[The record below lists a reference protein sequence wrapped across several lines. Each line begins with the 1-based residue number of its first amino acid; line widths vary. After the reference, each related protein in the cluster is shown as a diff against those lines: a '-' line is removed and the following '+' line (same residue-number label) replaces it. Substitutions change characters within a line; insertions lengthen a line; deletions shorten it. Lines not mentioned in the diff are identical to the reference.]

1 VSWHRQSVATAARHC
16 KSVVLRP
23 DVFLR
28 SMNKQF
34 RLPSFLIATFLYVTA
49 FSPAVFAGPNP
60 LSLAEVAKKALA
72 QNPAVAAARAR
83 WRMVTEQI
91 PQAAA
96 WEDPRLNFRSLLG
109 RFVRIPAN
117 GFSDQTVSL
126 EQSIPISGKNRSRER
141 AAIAE
146 AGAAFQDLR
155 RQELDV
161 VLKARSAFI
170 QLVNDYELLDL
181 NQAEETALSQI
192 ADNSRTRFEV
202 GAQPQSE
209 VVTAQI
215 ERQKITEQ
223 QQDLEQKRSND
234 ETALKVL
241 MKMDAFA
248 PLGRPLRMVNTGP
261 SSREMQVVHLE
272 ARELRA
278 RIILNNP
285 EVLRS
290 IAEFAAAQSRYQ
302 LAQREWIPDPTLS
315 IQADHYNSGSQVAS
329 ELSGG
334 ISISLP
340 WLNEKKYQA
349 GEREA
354 FDQVT
359 AAQNSLEGAK
369 DEALGKLRNQLQKIE
384 TLHHHA
390 DLYEHSLIPGA
401 SQNVSANQSDYESN
415 KATFENVISSQR
427 NLWEVETTYH
437 QHLTD
442 YQIALAE
449 LESLVGSNLGFFGGA
464 AEGLSK

>member
-1 VSWHRQSVATAARHC
+1 
-16 KSVVLRP
+16 
-23 DVFLR
+23 
-28 SMNKQF
+28 MNQPF
-34 RLPSFLIATFLYVTA
+34 RLPSFLVAALLQVTA
-49 FSPAVFAGPNP
+49 LSPSALFAGPNP
-60 LSLAEVAKKALA
+60 ISLAEVAKKALA
-72 QNPAVAAARAR
+72 QNPTVAAAQAR
-83 WRMVTEQI
+83 WRMATERI
-91 PQAAA
+91 RQAAA
-96 WEDPRLNFRSLLG
+96 WEDPRLSFRSLLG

-126 EQSIPISGKNRSRER
+126 EQSIPISGKNRSREK

-146 AGAAFQDLR
+146 AVAAFQDLR

-192 ADNSRTRFEV
+192 VDNSRTRFEV

-209 VVTAQI
+209 VLTAQT
-215 ERQKITEQ
+215 ERQKVTEQ

-234 ETALKVL
+234 ETTLKVL
-241 MKMDAFA
+241 MRMEAFA
-248 PLGRPLRMVNTGP
+248 PLGRPTWKVNSGRSIQEIQP
-261 SSREMQVVHLE
+261 VHLE
-272 ARELRA
+272 ARKLRA
-278 RIILNNP
+278 RIVLNNP

-290 IAEFAAAQSRYQ
+290 SADLAAAQSRYQ
-302 LAQREWIPDPTLS
+302 LAQREWIPDPIVS
-315 IQADHYNSGSQVAS
+315 IQADHYNAGSQVAS

-340 WLNEKKYQA
+340 WLNEKKYRA

-354 FDQVT
+354 LDQVI
-359 AAQNSLEGAK
+359 AAQDALEGSK
-369 DEALGKLRNQLQKIE
+369 DEALGKLRDQLQKIE

-390 DLYEHSLIPGA
+390 DLYENSLIPSA
-401 SQNVSANQSDYESN
+401 RQSVSANQSDYESN
-415 KATFENVISSQR
+415 KATFENVVSSQR
-427 NLWEVETTYH
+427 NLWEVEATYH

-449 LESLVGSNLGFFGGA
+449 LESLVGSNLGFFGG
-464 AEGLSK
+464 EPERLSK

>member
-1 VSWHRQSVATAARHC
+1 
-16 KSVVLRP
+16 
-23 DVFLR
+23 
-28 SMNKQF
+28 MNQQF
-34 RLPSFLIATFLYVTA
+34 RFPSFLVATFLQVTA
-49 FSPAVFAGPNP
+49 FFPSALFAGPNT

-72 QNPAVAAARAR
+72 QNPTVAAAQAR
-83 WRMVTEQI
+83 WRMVTERI
-91 PQAAA
+91 PQASA

-141 AAIAE
+141 VAIAE
-146 AGAAFQDLR
+146 AVVAFQDLR

-161 VLKARSAFI
+161 VLRARSVFI

-181 NQAEETALSQI
+181 NQAEETTLSQI

-215 ERQKITEQ
+215 ERQKVTER

-248 PLGRPLRMVNTGP
+248 ALGRPSWKVNP
-261 SSREMQVVHLE
+261 VSNVQEMQAMHLD

-290 IAEFAAAQSRYQ
+290 SAELAAAQSRYQ
-302 LAQREWIPDPTLS
+302 LAQREWIPDPTVS
-315 IQADHYNSGSQVAS
+315 IQADHYNAGSQVAS

-340 WLNEKKYQA
+340 WLNEKKYRA

-359 AAQNSLEGAK
+359 AAQGASEDAK
-369 DEALGKLRNQLQKIE
+369 YEAVGKLRNQLQKIE

-390 DLYEHSLIPGA
+390 DLYENSVIPA
-401 SQNVSANQSDYESN
+401 ARQSMSSNQSDYESN
-415 KATFENVISSQR
+415 KATFENVFSSQR
-427 NLWEVETTYH
+427 NLWEIEVTYH

-449 LESLVGSNLGFFGGA
+449 LESLVGSNLGFFGDA